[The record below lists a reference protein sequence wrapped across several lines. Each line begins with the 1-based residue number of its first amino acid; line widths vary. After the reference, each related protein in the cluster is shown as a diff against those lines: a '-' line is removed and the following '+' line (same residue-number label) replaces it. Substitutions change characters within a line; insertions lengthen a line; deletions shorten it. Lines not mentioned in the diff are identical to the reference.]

1 MKKNHY
7 IICAS
12 LGLLAAVILLPV
24 FLTVLYSVFSSDEIK
39 LFMNRRNIYSE
50 SFMELK
56 LTPMFFSLDQ
66 YETILIKDPS
76 ILHYYFNSLIYTL
89 AILTGQTILI
99 PSMAYAL
106 SRFEFRFREVI
117 SFTIIALLL
126 LPFQVTM
133 VSKVLMLRDLG
144 LMNTRWA
151 IILPEIISPFYVF
164 LMRQYMIAIPGEL
177 FEAAQ
182 IDGAGAIR
190 CYYKIALPVSGPI
203 LGAAV
208 ALSFADCW
216 NMVEQPLTYLT
227 KRQDLYP
234 LSLIFNRLTEKS
246 TGIEFPGATLYLLPA
261 LFVYLFFQ
269 NDIITGMQLA
279 ELK

>member
-7 IICAS
+7 IIRAS

-164 LMRQYMIAIPGEL
+164 LLRQYMIAIPGEL

-246 TGIEFPGATLYLLPA
+246 TGIEFAGATLYLLPA